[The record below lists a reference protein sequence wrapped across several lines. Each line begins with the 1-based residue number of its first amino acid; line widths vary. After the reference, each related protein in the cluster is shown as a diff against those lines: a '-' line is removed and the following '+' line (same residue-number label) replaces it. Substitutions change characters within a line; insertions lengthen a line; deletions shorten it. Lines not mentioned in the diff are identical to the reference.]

1 MAVLA
6 RAGGGIG
13 LALGAALLFG
23 LVNVAA
29 KGATLS
35 PLQLGGAAYLLAGL
49 ALAAFLRSAHVERR
63 DAPRVLAM
71 ALLGGALAPLAL
83 FAGLERTSAT
93 HASLLLT
100 LEMVFTA
107 ILARAFLRERVTGRA
122 ALALVLLFSGALV
135 VGASAVAPR
144 DADDPATLAGDALVV
159 LAALGWAADN
169 AVSADLAKRH
179 KPHHLIALKGLI
191 GGGAALLAA
200 ALLVRAPV
208 DVTLENVRAVAY
220 IGLLGIGASTVLF
233 YHALQRVGATRTA
246 SVFLPTTA
254 LAGVGG
260 AAILLG
266 EPLRWLHVASAA
278 LAVAGVILMT
288 TEPPG
293 PASPE

>member
-1 MAVLA
+1 MTALS
-6 RAGGGIG
+6 RAGGGVG
-13 LALGAALLFG
+13 LALAAALLFG

-29 KGATLS
+29 KGSTLS
-35 PLQLGGAAYLLAGL
+35 PLHLGGAAYLLAGL
-49 ALAAFLRSAHVERR
+49 ALAPFLRSASVERR

-83 FAGLERTSAT
+83 FAGLARTSAT

-107 ILARAFLRERVTGRA
+107 ILARAVLRERVTRRA
-122 ALALVLLFSGALV
+122 ALALLLLFAGALV
-135 VGASAVAPR
+135 VGASAVGPR
-144 DADDPATLAGDALVV
+144 DSNDPATLAGDALVA

-169 AVSADLAKRH
+169 TISADLAKRH

-200 ALLVRAPV
+200 ALFARAPV
-208 DVTLENVRAVAY
+208 YVTSENVRAVAY
-220 IGLLGIGASTVLF
+220 IGLFGIGASTVLF

-254 LAGVGG
+254 LAGVLG
-260 AAILLG
+260 AAVLLG
-266 EPLRWLHVASAA
+266 EPLRGLHVASAA
-278 LAVAGVILMT
+278 LAVAGVLLMT
-288 TEPPG
+288 TEPAGHAPR
-293 PASPE
+293 E